1 MYNDFHVSST
11 NQKPKNGSNERVKL
25 WSKNPLWSPILI
37 LNLFYGLL
45 HINMTLTF
53 KVYLSRL
60 TDQMDVVKLDVAK
73 PGHGEFAL
81 SVNIDFSVS
90 RSI

>member
-37 LNLFYGLL
+37 LNLFHGLL
-45 HINMTLTF
+45 CINLTLTF
-53 KVYLSRL
+53 QVYLYCL
-60 TDQMDVVKLDVAK
+60 IDGVGMVDVDLVDVVV
-73 PGHGEFAL
+73 
-81 SVNIDFSVS
+81 VS
-90 RSI
+90 MSHTV